1 MSLALAHTASSK
13 SVSVLIFLVA
23 LYAFMPSQNVSSHF
37 ARAHLQTY
45 LSNSGF
51 QHAAENGELLEV
63 ASLAGEVL
71 NV

>member
-1 MSLALAHTASSK
+1 
-13 SVSVLIFLVA
+13 
-23 LYAFMPSQNVSSHF
+23 MPSQNVSSHF